1 MKKILLGLLTLMATI
16 VSCTDQEDIEIGY
29 STTLNVSASHI
40 FDTYRSISTSDFDLS
55 QYDGW
60 QLNIISLVYN
70 SDGTLMKKFEG
81 NSSMLNYIL
90 SQNIE
95 LNPGEYKLV
104 SIARFGKVEW
114 SGFSTYWDI
123 TGEEDLS
130 TLTIT
135 EVNEMYQQ
143 FVFETLGIKTQS
155 LTITNVAQ
163 NINIEIPPVTGLL
176 EIFLWGED
184 MIGNGINGY
193 SQMAPYCKE
202 INIWATQ
209 LTQQVKFNGTEILYD
224 YGVQNEDYCIAQFS
238 PKSQYLNGLAPNQY
252 NYRALLPI
260 SNRDFYWDIS
270 FDSGKGSL
278 FGLKDKQESDYSDK
292 INIESGK
299 QYTLDLLFDGLY
311 LFASDYVED
320 ESQVERRERLVDQL
334 NANNFSKIM
343 DRNFDTF
350 IGLSQS
356 SIENTFGDG
365 GYLSGDK
372 LYYFYYNEYVYCLTF
387 GFDSST
393 NTVNT
398 ISLIFKNINDDF
410 RERMITYLANRF
422 SVYDKGTDEHTKA
435 FINGEALSDSSIGV
449 TWNLDQDVLTYV
461 KLK

>member
-1 MKKILLGLLTLMATI
+1 MKKIILGFLALIATF

-60 QLNIISLVYN
+60 QLNIISLIYN
-70 SDGTLMKKFEG
+70 NDGTLMKKLED
-81 NSSMLNYIL
+81 NSSMLDYIL
-90 SQNIE
+90 SQNLE
-95 LNPGEYKLV
+95 LNPGEYKLI
-104 SIARFGKVEW
+104 SIARFGKVEG
-114 SGFSTYWDI
+114 SNFSTYWNI
-123 TGEEDLS
+123 SGEEDLS

-143 FVFETLGIKTQS
+143 FVFETLGIETRN
-155 LTITNVAQ
+155 LTITNIAQ

-184 MIGNGINGY
+184 MTGNGINGY
-193 SQMAPYCKE
+193 SEMAPYCQE

-209 LTQQVKFNGTEILYD
+209 LTQQVKFNGTEINYD
-224 YGVQNEDYCIAQFS
+224 YGVQNEQYCIAQFS
-238 PKSQYLNGLAPNQY
+238 PKSQYLNGVAPNQY

-260 SNRDFYWDIS
+260 SNRDFYWDIRL
-270 FDSGKGSL
+270 DPGTGSL
-278 FGLKDKQESDYSDK
+278 FGLNDYQESDYSDK

-299 QYTLDLLFDGLY
+299 QYALDLLLDGKY
-311 LFASDYVED
+311 LFVSDYIED
-320 ESQVERRERLVDQL
+320 ESQTERRERLVAQL
-334 NANNFSKIM
+334 NANTFNKIM

-356 SIENTFGDG
+356 SIENTFGDN
-365 GYLSGDK
+365 GYMSNDN
-372 LYYFYYNEYVYCLTF
+372 LYYFNYNTYVYCLSF

-398 ISLIFKNINDDF
+398 ISLIFQNLNDDF
-410 RERMITYLANRF
+410 RERMITYLTNRF
-422 SVYDKGTDEHTKA
+422 TVYDRGTDEYLKA
-435 FINGEALSDSSIGV
+435 FINGSDLSDSSIGI
-449 TWNLDQDVLTYV
+449 TWNLDQDILTYV
-461 KLK
+461 QLQ